1 MSTTTPPKTVAAP
14 KRGIDTKALVPT
26 NLQEAAARVADTR
39 KAMIAANREV
49 ANATWS
55 DKSLSPEERER
66 FTSVCRSLGLN
77 NALGHAEIL
86 GGKFYVTHKGLLHLL
101 NADGRMWRI
110 EGTSVAPG
118 EPDHE
123 FWADHEDDKVWR
135 TTITLWHADKPD
147 QVWSYT
153 DFGVAS
159 IAKFSGKQMS
169 APQMAKK
176 RAEHRA
182 IRAVLT
188 IDIPS
193 ADEMLEETFVTAAF
207 TSAAN
212 ASVKVL
218 GEIPL
223 EPKPQA
229 LESKPQAAPAT
240 AAKPTIERPAV
251 EQVLERATEA
261 EIRIE
266 HVFAQ
271 AAKLS
276 GKKVESTR
284 DLATLD
290 DATLTTLANEIAAF
304 GPEPEATR

>member
-1 MSTTTPPKTVAAP
+1 MSTTTPPKTVAP
-14 KRGIDTKALVPT
+14 TKRGIDTKALVPT

-66 FTSVCRSLGLN
+66 FTSVCRSMGLDP
-77 NALGHAEIL
+77 ALGHAEIL
-86 GGKFYVTHKGLLHLL
+86 GGKLYVTHKGLLHKL
-101 NADGRMWRI
+101 NEDGRMWRI
-110 EGTSVAPG
+110 EGTHVLPG

-123 FWADHEDDKVWR
+123 FWADHEEDKVWR
-135 TTITLWHADKPD
+135 TTITLWKTDKPE

-159 IAKFSGKQMS
+159 PGKFSGKMIT

-182 IRAVLT
+182 MRAVLT
-188 IDIPS
+188 IGIPS
-193 ADEMLEETFVTAAF
+193 ADEIFEETFVTAAF
-207 TSAAN
+207 TTAAN
-212 ASVKVL
+212 ASANVL

-223 EPKPQA
+223 DPTEAKP
-229 LESKPQAAPAT
+229 KPQAAPAPT
-240 AAKPTIERPAV
+240 AKATIERPAV
-251 EQVLERATEA
+251 EKVLDLATEA

-276 GKKVESTR
+276 GKTIASTR

>member
-1 MSTTTPPKTVAAP
+1 MTTTTPPKTVPAA
-14 KRGIDTKALVPT
+14 KRGIDTKALAPT
-26 NLQEAAARVADTR
+26 NLQDAATRVAETR
-39 KAMIAANREV
+39 RAMIAANREV

-110 EGTSVAPG
+110 EGAAVAPDA
-118 EPDHE
+118 PDHQ
-123 FWADHEDDKVWR
+123 FWAVDEGDKVWR

-159 IAKFSGKQMS
+159 PAKFATKQMS

-207 TSAAN
+207 TEAAPP
-212 ASVKVL
+212 KVDL
-218 GEIPL
+218 GDIPL
-223 EPKPQA
+223 DVPAAKPQPKAEPKP
-229 LESKPQAAPAT
+229 AP
-240 AAKPTIERPAV
+240 KPTVERPAV
-251 EQVLERATEA
+251 EACLSAMNAAGMTIEQLYEDAS
-261 EIRIE
+261 RI
-266 HVFAQ
+266 
-271 AAKLS
+271 S
-276 GKKVESTR
+276 GKKIGSTR
-284 DLATLD
+284 DLAGLD
-290 DATLTTLANEIAAF
+290 DATLTTLSNEIAAF
-304 GPEPEATR
+304 GAEPEGTR

>member
-1 MSTTTPPKTVAAP
+1 MSTTTPPKTVAAT
-14 KRGIDTKALVPT
+14 KRGIDTKALVPA

-123 FWADHEDDKVWR
+123 FWADNEDDKVWR

-207 TSAAN
+207 TTAAN
-212 ASVKVL
+212 ASANVL

-229 LESKPQAAPAT
+229 APAPT
-240 AAKPTIERPAV
+240 AKATIERPAV
-251 EQVLERATEA
+251 EKVLELATEA

-276 GKKVESTR
+276 GKTIASTR